1 RPPCRPFEF
10 RQPPLTKSRL
20 PVARAFLYCFAG
32 TWPPGGSCGGPRP
45 RRAAS
50 GHNDKNTSEDDMLVK
65 SLARACLG
73 IAVLWGGAG
82 AALGADWPAQ
92 PVNLVVGS
100 PPGGSTDYL
109 ARLLSEPLGAEL
121 GQSVVVVNKPGGSG
135 NVGNGFVANARPDG
149 YTLLF
154 GYNGYLVSNP
164 HLFKDIDLDPN
175 KRFTPVA
182 FVASSPQ
189 LLVVSG
195 KAPFQDL
202 PRLIAYAKANPG
214 KINYASS
221 GQGSIPHVGAV
232 MLEQIA
238 GISMVHIPF
247 KGAGDAMQALAAG
260 TVDFYITSPAGAMGQ
275 VKAGLARPVAVSGGK
290 RLDALPDVPATDELG
305 LKGYN
310 VGSWFAIYGPE
321 KLDPKIVARLNSAFN
336 RVLDTEKIRQ
346 G

>member
-1 RPPCRPFEF
+1 
-10 RQPPLTKSRL
+10 
-20 PVARAFLYCFAG
+20 
-32 TWPPGGSCGGPRP
+32 
-45 RRAAS
+45 
-50 GHNDKNTSEDDMLVK
+50 MLMK

-73 IAVLWGGAG
+73 L
-82 AALGADWPAQ
+82 AALCGLAGHAAAADWPRQ
-92 PVNLVVGS
+92 SINLVVGS

-109 ARLLSEPLGAEL
+109 ARLLAEPLGAEL
-121 GQSVVVVNKPGGSG
+121 GQPVVVVNKPGGSG
-135 NVGNGFVANARPDG
+135 NVGNGYVANAQPDG

-164 HLFKDIDLDPN
+164 HLFKNLDLDPT

-189 LLVVSG
+189 LLVISG

-202 PRLIAYAKANPG
+202 PGLIKYAKANPG
-214 KINYASS
+214 KLNYASS

-247 KGAGDAMQALAAG
+247 KGAGDAMQAVAAG

-275 VKAGLARPVAVSGGK
+275 VKAGLAKPVAVSGDK
-290 RLDALPDVPATDELG
+290 RLDALPDVPATAELG
-305 LKGYN
+305 LQDYS

-321 KLDPKIVARLNSAFN
+321 GLDPAVVAKLNAAFN
-336 RVLDTEKIRQ
+336 RVLDTDKIRQ
-346 G
+346 GVLSAGMYVDTMTPDQLKTYTGAEFERWGAIIKQAGIKLD